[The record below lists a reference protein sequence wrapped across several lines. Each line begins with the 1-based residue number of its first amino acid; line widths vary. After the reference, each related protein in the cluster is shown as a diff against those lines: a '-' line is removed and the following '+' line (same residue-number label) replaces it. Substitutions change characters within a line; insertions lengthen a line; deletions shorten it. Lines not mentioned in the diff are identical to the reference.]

1 MMRSRIWVMCG
12 VLLSLAVTGCSS
24 AESGSDEVAEVMKR
38 VSVGMEAQKLDFWG
52 ASEVSVT
59 SDSPIVK
66 GEVLQV
72 GLSELQVQAQQP
84 PAMAALRLVGQMQL
98 VSLVP
103 DDGVLTVVNYEPRFR
118 SDEGGTLVVELDEA
132 YAIVERME
140 AGAEVTVGFTALVPS
155 TGDDEGH
162 VTPDPSIRELAIDIN
177 YGVDGEGG
185 QETVVFPLTLG

>member
-1 MMRSRIWVMCG
+1 
-12 VLLSLAVTGCSS
+12 
-24 AESGSDEVAEVMKR
+24 MKR

-52 ASEVSVT
+52 PSEVSVT
-59 SDSPIVK
+59 SDLPIAK

-98 VSLVP
+98 VSLITGE
-103 DDGVLTVVNYEPRFR
+103 DAVLTVVNYAPRFQ
-118 SDEGGTLVVELDEA
+118 SDEGETLVVELDEA

-140 AGAEVTVGFTALVPS
+140 AGAEVIVAFTALVPS

-162 VTPDPSIRELAIDIN
+162 VTPDPAIRALAIDIN

-185 QETVVFPLTLG
+185 QETLVFPLTLG